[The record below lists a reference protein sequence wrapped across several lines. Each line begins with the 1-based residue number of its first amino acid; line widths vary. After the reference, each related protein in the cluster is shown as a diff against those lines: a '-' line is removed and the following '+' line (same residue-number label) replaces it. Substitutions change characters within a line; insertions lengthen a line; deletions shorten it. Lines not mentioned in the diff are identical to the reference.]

1 MSDAIMEARR
11 AGFVSGSGEGRTVH
25 VLGLDVRIKIAS
37 SDTQDAFTVFDA
49 EIPPMAGPPMHR
61 HAHQDEVWQ
70 VMEGEFRFVVD
81 GQEVHGRAGDTVFAP
96 RGSEHTFQNVG
107 SSPGHLLTTVVPG
120 GLDVFF
126 EDLEAVSPRGTVPDP
141 GKLMPIFEQHG
152 MELLGPPLPRP
163 VERVPCD

>member
-1 MSDAIMEARR
+1 MSNAIMEARR
-11 AGFVSGSGEGRTVH
+11 AGYVSWPGEGRIVH

-37 SDTQDAFTVFDA
+37 SDAQDAFTVFDA

-81 GQEVHGRAGDTVFAP
+81 GQQIYALPGDTVFAP
-96 RGSEHTFQNVG
+96 RGSQHTFQNVG
-107 SSPGHLLTTVVPG
+107 STTGHLLTTAVPG

-126 EDLEAVSPRGTVPDP
+126 EALEAVSPRGSTPDP
-141 GKLMPIFEQHG
+141 GKLMPIFDQHG
-152 MELLGPPLPRP
+152 MELLGPPLPP
-163 VERVPCD
+163 LA